1 MREFISKIILEAG
14 DIVMEFFGKAEVLRS
29 KDNIVAIVTEA
40 DLASDKI
47 ITEAIKTTY
56 PTHGIV
62 AEESGEYQVD
72 AEFVWYIDPLDGT
85 KNFASGVG
93 LFGIN
98 IALAK
103 NKEIILAGI
112 YLPAT
117 KELVLAEKGKG
128 ASLFLDGKER
138 KIFCSNKQNWK
149 GAYGIGAIK
158 YSPQNA
164 KLQEAILVLSE
175 NTAWV
180 SAIASPAVSAVWI
193 ADGRRDW
200 YTSAGKNSWDF
211 AAPLLIAKEAG
222 CSVSNFAGEEWKP
235 GDRGIVMTNKFL
247 YPKLI
252 EAIQT
257 AYKIQS

>member
-1 MREFISKIILEAG
+1 MREFLTKIILEAG
-14 DIVMEFFGKAEVLRS
+14 DAVMGFFGKAEVLRS
-29 KDNIVAIVTEA
+29 KDTIVAIVTEA

-47 ITEAIKTTY
+47 ITEAIKSNY
-56 PTHGIV
+56 PSHGIV
-62 AEESGEYQVD
+62 AEESGGHQEN
-72 AEFVWYIDPLDGT
+72 AEFVWHIDPLDGT
-85 KNFASGVG
+85 KNFESGVH

-98 IALAK
+98 VALAK

-117 KELVLAEKGKG
+117 KELVLAEKDKG
-128 ASLFLDGKER
+128 VSLFLDGKER
-138 KIFCSNKQNWK
+138 KIFCSDKHDWK

-158 YSPQNA
+158 YSSQNA
-164 KLQEAILVLSE
+164 KLQEAILALSE

-180 SAIASPAVSAVWI
+180 SAIASPAVSAVWV

-247 YPKLI
+247 YPELI
-252 EAIQT
+252 KAVQSAYQT
-257 AYKIQS
+257 QS